1 MDNHDPL
8 GPLTRRIMA
17 KFKLRHL
24 RDAETLASM
33 VLDDQA
39 AAAARLVS
47 KWTGCGR
54 GWAYDALV
62 EVRGR
67 NGNA

>member
-1 MDNHDPL
+1 MIDQDPI

-24 RDAETLASM
+24 RDAETLAMM

-39 AAAARLVS
+39 SAAARLVN
-47 KWTGCGR
+47 KWTNCGR

-62 EVRGR
+62 DLREEQ
-67 NGNA
+67 